1 MRVFV
6 GDPPV
11 GGLGVCRWV
20 AKRIGKKRCDL
31 KLKKVGDM
39 HIFFGKL
46 KKVVFKNL
54 KKLKKLDQKS

>member
-11 GGLGVCRWV
+11 SGLGVCRWV

-31 KLKKVGDM
+31 KADQDDDAFLKRFEADAGVSLKKRR
-39 HIFFGKL
+39 
-46 KKVVFKNL
+46 
-54 KKLKKLDQKS
+54 